1 MPESTI
7 LEKLAYIKGV
17 GVWHG
22 HQPESPDADYA
33 SKTIVYGFNGTGK
46 TSLSRVFSSLEANAP
61 VDGLGKGASFQVKFS
76 DGTTATE
83 ADFMHPLGNHLL
95 VFNSDFI
102 SRNFRWDEGSRP
114 FAPSSCRPL
123 AGAFRRRACGPLHCP
138 QFTRPKR

>member
-7 LEKLAYIKGV
+7 LEKLAYITGV
-17 GVWHG
+17 GIWHG
-22 HQPESPDADYA
+22 HKPESPDADFA

-102 SRNFRWDEGSRP
+102 SRNFR
-114 FAPSSCRPL
+114 
-123 AGAFRRRACGPLHCP
+123 
-138 QFTRPKR
+138 